1 MSVGGGTEERGEG
14 GRKRGRKEGREGE
27 RKKGRKREGRERER
41 KKGRKGRREGGEG
54 EEEIHQHQY
63 LWSTRPD
70 IAVCNMVQTV
80 PLSFN
85 PFRKLW

>member
-1 MSVGGGTEERGEG
+1 MSVGGGTEERGGHRRKG
-14 GRKRGRKEGREGE
+14 GRERGRKEERREG
-27 RKKGRKREGRERER
+27 ER